1 MDYGKNTKKLELVE
15 DTITKAKALL
25 QELGKNSGM
34 ELDEPL
40 LGEEV
45 KVKRPSKNPKEE
57 KITMEKDASKAYA
70 GDTNEG

>member
-25 QELGKNSGM
+25 QELGENSGM

-57 KITMEKDASKAYA
+57 KITMEKDANKAYA